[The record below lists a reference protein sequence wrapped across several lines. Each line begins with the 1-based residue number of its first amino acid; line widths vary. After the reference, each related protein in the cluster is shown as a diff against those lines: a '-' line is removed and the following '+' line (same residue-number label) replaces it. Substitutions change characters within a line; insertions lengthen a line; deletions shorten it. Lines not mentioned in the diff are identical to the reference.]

1 MARLEHQQGARK
13 GRSVSGYTVAEAAK
27 VLGLSDRRVRQLLDA
42 GRLTALPQEGPKRI
56 DREQI
61 HTFRQKDQE
70 SRKPER
76 TSENWELLR
85 LAQQAAAAAIDAAKD
100 SREVVRLAIESRD
113 RVESDLREQV
123 LELRAALKQTEAQR
137 DELSEQLSKARKGKK
152 WGKGK

>member
-1 MARLEHQQGARK
+1 
-13 GRSVSGYTVAEAAK
+13 
-27 VLGLSDRRVRQLLDA
+27 LLDA

-76 TSENWELLR
+76 TSVEWELLL
-85 LAQQAAAAAIDAAKD
+85 LAQQAAASSIEAVADVRIL
-100 SREVVRLAIESRD
+100 SRLAIESRD

-152 WGKGK
+152 WRNSK

>member
-76 TSENWELLR
+76 TSVEWELLL
-85 LAQQAAAAAIDAAKD
+85 LAQQAAASSIEAVADVRIL
-100 SREVVRLAIESRD
+100 SRLAIESRD

-152 WGKGK
+152 WRNSK